1 MSGIHA
7 PVVALY
13 AGLLGLVFLYLSVRV
28 IGNRRRARV
37 ALGVAGDAGLER
49 AARVQG
55 NFAEYVP
62 LILVLVW
69 LVEASSY
76 PAWVVHG
83 LGGALLAGRV
93 VHAYGVAQAD
103 EDFRFR
109 VSGMVLT
116 FAALA
121 GSAALLLAGR
131 LVGG

>member
-1 MSGIHA
+1 MSGVHA

-28 IGNRRRARV
+28 IGNRRRAQI

-69 LVEASSY
+69 LVEGSGY
-76 PAWVVHG
+76 PAWAVHG
-83 LGGALLAGRV
+83 LGGALVAGRAI
-93 VHAYGVAQAD
+93 HAYGVSQAR

-109 VSGMVLT
+109 VTGMVLT
-116 FAALA
+116 FATLA
-121 GSAALLLAGR
+121 GSAGLLLAGR
-131 LVGG
+131 LFGG